1 MNQLIT
7 ELKKEII
14 SQLNLQDITPEDI
27 KDNAPLFVDGLG
39 LDSIDVLELIVLLQK
54 KYGIKVNGAE
64 EGKSVFFSVQSMAEF
79 IYARQQQQQ
88 QQQQEQ
94 K

>member
-14 SQLNLQDITPEDI
+14 SQLNLQDVTPESI
-27 KDNAPLFVDGLG
+27 KDNAPLFGDGLG

-64 EGKSVFFSVQSMAEF
+64 EGKSVFFSVKSMAEY
-79 IYARQQQQQ
+79 IYANQQQQQ
-88 QQQQEQ
+88 QQ
-94 K
+94 